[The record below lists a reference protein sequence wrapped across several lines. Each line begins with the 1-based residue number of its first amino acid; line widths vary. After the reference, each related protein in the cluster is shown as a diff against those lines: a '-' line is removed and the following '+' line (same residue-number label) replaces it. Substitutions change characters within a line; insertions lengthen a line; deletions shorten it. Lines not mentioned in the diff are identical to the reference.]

1 MGGAAEGGGGTAVN
15 LSPGRVPSLD
25 TIAREDG
32 GHWRFCGKNIR
43 LVEVSGKLLA

>member
-15 LSPGRVPSLD
+15 LSPGRVQSLD

-32 GHWRFCGKNIR
+32 GQWRFCGKNIR